1 MESTLSDG
9 DPVHTDGPGRVFV
22 EMQRLGMISGF
33 CDLHEFC
40 GLDTP
45 ITSITQLT
53 V

>member
-33 CDLHEFC
+33 C